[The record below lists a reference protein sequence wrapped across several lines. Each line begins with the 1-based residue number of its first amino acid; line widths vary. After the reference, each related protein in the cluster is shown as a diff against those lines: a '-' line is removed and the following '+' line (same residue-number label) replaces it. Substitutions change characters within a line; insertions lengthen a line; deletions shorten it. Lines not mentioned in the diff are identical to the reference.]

1 MSDMSGTQ
9 DLGLGLGIGLGSNS
23 SSFQARKTIDYKY
36 ANTKRQ
42 Q

>member
-23 SSFQARKTIDYKY
+23 SSIQVRKTIDYNY